1 MVIPKNIA
9 KAVFGLMLAVGMS
22 STALADRQGTNTAIG
37 AGLGGVAGA
46 ALSGDPWV
54 TLGSAAAGGVLGY
67 VITGDDRDRRSDKWD
82 RDDRRGKHWDRG
94 DRRGKHWDRG
104 DRGRHYKN
112 VHHRGHG
119 KHSHRRHH
127 R

>member
-1 MVIPKNIA
+1 MVIQKHIA
-9 KAVFGLMLAVGMS
+9 NAALALMLALGMAG
-22 STALADRQGTNTAIG
+22 TAAADRQGTNTAIG
-37 AGLGGVAGA
+37 AGVGGVAGA
-46 ALSGDPWV
+46 VLSGDPWV

-67 VITGDDRDRRSDKWD
+67 VLTGEDRDRGGDRWD
-82 RDDRRGKHWDRG
+82 R

-104 DRGRHYKN
+104 DRGRHYKR

-119 KHSHRRHH
+119 KHSHHHRRHH